1 MIAVADASFLI
12 GLCLIEQWALLATLV
27 ERVYVALAVWTEVV
41 EQGQDRPGAGQLQQ
55 ATWVTRQAVR
65 NRRAVEMLQVFLGA
79 GEAETLVLAEE
90 VACPLVFMDD
100 FKGRKAAQ
108 AAGFRTMGVVGVL
121 LVGKQTGRIRT
132 LHPLLT
138 QLQRQGFRLSRAL
151 VDMALR
157 AAGEFPTSTGEG

>member
-1 MIAVADASFLI
+1 MADASFLI
-12 GLCLIEQWALLATLV
+12 GLSLIEQWALLATLV
-27 ERVYVALAVWTEVV
+27 ERVYVASAVWTEVV

-55 ATWVTRQAVR
+55 ATWVTHQAVR

-100 FKGRKAAQ
+100 FKGRQAAQ

-121 LVGKQTGRIRT
+121 LVGKQMGRIRT

-157 AAGEFPTSTGEG
+157 AAGELPTSTGEG

>member
-1 MIAVADASFLI
+1 VADASFLI
-12 GLCLIEQWALLATLV
+12 GLSLIEPWALLATLV
-27 ERVYVALAVWTEVV
+27 ERVYVASAVWTEVV
-41 EQGQDRPGAGQLQQ
+41 EQGQDRPGAGQLQR
-55 ATWVTRQAVR
+55 ATWVTHQAVC

-100 FKGRKAAQ
+100 LKGRKAAQ
-108 AAGFRTMGVVGVL
+108 AAGFQTMGVVGVL
-121 LVGKQTGRIRT
+121 LVGKQMGRIRT

>member
-1 MIAVADASFLI
+1 MIAVADASFRI
-12 GLCLIEQWALLATLV
+12 GLCLIEPWALLATLV
-27 ERVYVALAVWTEVV
+27 ERVYVASAVWTEVV
-41 EQGQDRPGAGQLQQ
+41 EQGQDRPGAGQLQR

-100 FKGRKAAQ
+100 FKGRQAAQ

-121 LVGKQTGRIRT
+121 LVGKQMGRIRT